1 MNTTQKQ
8 IYISAQRFRDRFGIP
23 PNTIL
28 VSANEEMDLNSAGL
42 KLGATFL
49 GMKIIAAETVDGVT
63 VGLILAYDSA
73 G

>member
-1 MNTTQKQ
+1 MNSTQRQ
-8 IYISAQRFRDRFGIP
+8 IYISYNKFRDRFGFP

-42 KLGATFL
+42 KLGSTFL
-49 GMKIIAAETVDGVT
+49 GMKIIAAETIDGVT